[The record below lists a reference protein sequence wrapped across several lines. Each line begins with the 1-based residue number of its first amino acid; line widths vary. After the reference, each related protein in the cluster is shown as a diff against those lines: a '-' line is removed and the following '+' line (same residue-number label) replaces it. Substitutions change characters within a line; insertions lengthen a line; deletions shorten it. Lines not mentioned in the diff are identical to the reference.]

1 MPPPGIHLR
10 PITAEDAE
18 LLARIYASTRTEEL
32 SVLPWTQAQKDAFL
46 RSQFEAQHAHYQQHY
61 AGADFLVVMRGEVPL
76 GRLYLHRSA
85 RELRIVDISLL
96 PEQRGAGLGRALLE
110 ELLRVAEVEGR
121 KVSIHVERM
130 NRALGL
136 YQRLGFRTVQDDGGA
151 HSSSRYTPPS
161 SCTVRK
167 PSRW

>member
-10 PITAEDAE
+10 AITPEDAE

-61 AGADFLVVMRGEVPL
+61 VGADFLVVMRGELPL
-76 GRLYLHRSA
+76 GRLYLFRSA
-85 RELRIVDISLL
+85 RELRIVDIALL
-96 PEQRGAGLGRALLE
+96 PEHRGTGLGRALLE

-136 YQRLGFRTVQDDGGA
+136 YQRLGFRTVRDEGGVYLLLEWA
-151 HSSSRYTPPS
+151 PPLS
-161 SCTVRK
+161 
-167 PSRW
+167 

>member
-10 PITAEDAE
+10 PITPEDAD
-18 LLARIYASTRTEEL
+18 LLCRIYASTRTEEL

-46 RSQFEAQHAHYQQHY
+46 RMQFEAQHAHYQKHY
-61 AGADFLVVMRGEVPL
+61 ADADFLVVMRGEVPA

-85 RELRIVDISLL
+85 RELRIVDIALL
-96 PEQRGAGLGRALLE
+96 PEHRGTGLGRALLE
-110 ELLRVAEVEGR
+110 ELLQESAVAGR

-136 YQRLGFRTVQDDGGA
+136 YRRLGFRVAADAGGV
-151 HSSSRYTPPS
+151 YLLMEWTPPLS
-161 SCTVRK
+161 
-167 PSRW
+167 